1 MKPSAKRNTPTRNDV
16 RLLPA
21 VAGVAA
27 ILLCLKAGGLAF
39 EASAATAPAPA
50 QKAAAQPATPPA
62 PAPQSSPAPTAPAP
76 AADPLAAIN
85 SALPMPANRPP
96 VPANQ
101 TPQAAAPAAAASADS
116 GVSQAEMDVLTSLA
130 GRRGALDDR
139 QRELDLKA
147 NVIAAAEKRVDE
159 KITQLKALQAQIEA
173 LMGQREQRET
183 QQLDG
188 LVRVYAA
195 MKPRDAARIFA
206 SLDDDVRINVAGR
219 MKPDTMA
226 GILAALPAEVAQ
238 KLTVELATRY
248 RAPAAA
254 AAASAAP
261 PAAAPTAARGPE
273 RAMRSRTRTL
283 FRIALC
289 AAMAALPPIA
299 FGQPSGDRVAVDTKA
314 GYARILFTF
323 EEPAPVE
330 AAIADGVLTI
340 ELKRPVD
347 TTIEALIDNLDRYVS
362 VARQDRGRPHLSLC
376 AEGPVGPAFVDAGQ
390 SDGRRPRA
398 EEFQRRCRRTCRES
412 PQPRRASKRSTSTNC
427 RSFRCVSA
435 SSRISRA

>member
-1 MKPSAKRNTPTRNDV
+1 MECADTRRNASRRTLKGSIMKPSAKRNTPTRNDV

-50 QKAAAQPATPPA
+50 QKAAQTPPA
-62 PAPQSSPAPTAPAP
+62 APQSSPAPAAPAP

-85 SALPMPANRPP
+85 SALPMPPNRL
-96 VPANQ
+96 PASGNQ
-101 TPQAAAPAAAASADS
+101 PTQAAAATPAAPADS

-159 KITQLKALQAQIEA
+159 KIAQLKALQAQIET
-173 LMGQREQRET
+173 LMGQREQREI
-183 QQLDG
+183 QQIDG

-219 MKPDTMA
+219 MKADTMA
-226 GILAALPAEVAQ
+226 GILAALPSEVAQ

-248 RAPAAA
+248 RTPAALAAA
-254 AAASAAP
+254 AATP
-261 PAAAPTAARGPE
+261 PAPQAAQPAAPTP
-273 RAMRSRTRTL
+273 
-283 FRIALC
+283 
-289 AAMAALPPIA
+289 
-299 FGQPSGDRVAVDTKA
+299 
-314 GYARILFTF
+314 
-323 EEPAPVE
+323 
-330 AAIADGVLTI
+330 
-340 ELKRPVD
+340 
-347 TTIEALIDNLDRYVS
+347 
-362 VARQDRGRPHLSLC
+362 
-376 AEGPVGPAFVDAGQ
+376 
-390 SDGRRPRA
+390 
-398 EEFQRRCRRTCRES
+398 
-412 PQPRRASKRSTSTNC
+412 
-427 RSFRCVSA
+427 
-435 SSRISRA
+435 

>member
-1 MKPSAKRNTPTRNDV
+1 MGRVRARRNAPRRALKGSIMKPTAKPRASTRNDV

-50 QKAAAQPATPPA
+50 QKAATEHAPA
-62 PAPQSSPAPTAPAP
+62 PTAPQSSQAPTAPAP
-76 AADPLAAIN
+76 ADATDPLAAIN

-96 VPANQ
+96 VAGNQ
-101 TPQAAAPAAAASADS
+101 AAQAAAPAAAAASADS

-159 KITQLKALQAQIEA
+159 KIAQLKALQAQIET
-173 LMGQREQRET
+173 LMGQREQRE
-183 QQLDG
+183 QQQIDG

-219 MKPDTMA
+219 MKADTMA
-226 GILAALPAEVAQ
+226 GILAALPSEVAQ

-254 AAASAAP
+254 AAAQPAAP
-261 PAAAPTAARGPE
+261 MP
-273 RAMRSRTRTL
+273 
-283 FRIALC
+283 
-289 AAMAALPPIA
+289 
-299 FGQPSGDRVAVDTKA
+299 
-314 GYARILFTF
+314 
-323 EEPAPVE
+323 
-330 AAIADGVLTI
+330 
-340 ELKRPVD
+340 
-347 TTIEALIDNLDRYVS
+347 
-362 VARQDRGRPHLSLC
+362 
-376 AEGPVGPAFVDAGQ
+376 
-390 SDGRRPRA
+390 
-398 EEFQRRCRRTCRES
+398 
-412 PQPRRASKRSTSTNC
+412 
-427 RSFRCVSA
+427 
-435 SSRISRA
+435 

>member
-1 MKPSAKRNTPTRNDV
+1 MKPTAKRTTQTRHDV

-50 QKAAAQPATPPA
+50 QKAAAQAAAQPAA
-62 PAPQSSPAPTAPAP
+62 VPQSPPNSSAPVPAD

-96 VPANQ
+96 VSG
-101 TPQAAAPAAAASADS
+101 TQAVQAGAQAPAPSSDS

-147 NVIAAAEKRVDE
+147 SVIAAAEKRVDE
-159 KITQLKALQAQIEA
+159 KIAQLKALQTQIEA
-173 LMGQREQRET
+173 LMGQREQREA
-183 QQLDG
+183 QQIDG

-195 MKPRDAARIFA
+195 MKPRDAARIFT

-226 GILAALPAEVAQ
+226 GILAALPSEVAQ

-248 RAPAAA
+248 RAP
-254 AAASAAP
+254 
-261 PAAAPTAARGPE
+261 PAAANAAQPAAPTP
-273 RAMRSRTRTL
+273 
-283 FRIALC
+283 
-289 AAMAALPPIA
+289 
-299 FGQPSGDRVAVDTKA
+299 
-314 GYARILFTF
+314 
-323 EEPAPVE
+323 
-330 AAIADGVLTI
+330 
-340 ELKRPVD
+340 
-347 TTIEALIDNLDRYVS
+347 
-362 VARQDRGRPHLSLC
+362 
-376 AEGPVGPAFVDAGQ
+376 
-390 SDGRRPRA
+390 
-398 EEFQRRCRRTCRES
+398 
-412 PQPRRASKRSTSTNC
+412 
-427 RSFRCVSA
+427 
-435 SSRISRA
+435 

>member
-1 MKPSAKRNTPTRNDV
+1 
-16 RLLPA
+16 
-21 VAGVAA
+21 
-27 ILLCLKAGGLAF
+27 
-39 EASAATAPAPA
+39 
-50 QKAAAQPATPPA
+50 
-62 PAPQSSPAPTAPAP
+62 
-76 AADPLAAIN
+76 
-85 SALPMPANRPP
+85 MPANRPP

-101 TPQAAAPAAAASADS
+101 TPQAAAAPAATASADS

-183 QQLDG
+183 QQIDG

-254 AAASAAP
+254 AAAKRRTAGSTDALRLMRDAKP
-261 PAAAPTAARGPE
+261 YPHTLSHRALRGDGGAAA
-273 RAMRSRTRTL
+273 
-283 FRIALC
+283 
-289 AAMAALPPIA
+289 
-299 FGQPSGDRVAVDTKA
+299 DRV
-314 GYARILFTF
+314 R
-323 EEPAPVE
+323 P
-330 AAIADGVLTI
+330 TI
-340 ELKRPVD
+340 
-347 TTIEALIDNLDRYVS
+347 
-362 VARQDRGRPHLSLC
+362 
-376 AEGPVGPAFVDAGQ
+376 GQ
-390 SDGRRPRA
+390 
-398 EEFQRRCRRTCRES
+398 
-412 PQPRRASKRSTSTNC
+412 
-427 RSFRCVSA
+427 
-435 SSRISRA
+435 

>member
-39 EASAATAPAPA
+39 EASAASAPAPA
-50 QKAAAQPATPPA
+50 QKAATQPAASPPA
-62 PAPQSSPAPTAPAP
+62 ASPPAASPPPTAPAP
-76 AADPLAAIN
+76 AATDPLAAIN
-85 SALPMPANRPP
+85 SALPRPANRPP
-96 VPANQ
+96 APGEQ
-101 TPQAAAPAAAASADS
+101 TAQAPPQATTAPADS

-159 KITQLKALQAQIEA
+159 KIAQLKALQAQIEA
-173 LMGQREQRET
+173 LMGQREQRES
-183 QQLDG
+183 QQIDG

-226 GILAALPAEVAQ
+226 GILAALPSEVAQ

-248 RAPAAA
+248 RTPAAA
-254 AAASAAP
+254 AAAAATPPAPQAAQPAAP
-261 PAAAPTAARGPE
+261 MP
-273 RAMRSRTRTL
+273 
-283 FRIALC
+283 
-289 AAMAALPPIA
+289 
-299 FGQPSGDRVAVDTKA
+299 
-314 GYARILFTF
+314 
-323 EEPAPVE
+323 
-330 AAIADGVLTI
+330 
-340 ELKRPVD
+340 
-347 TTIEALIDNLDRYVS
+347 
-362 VARQDRGRPHLSLC
+362 
-376 AEGPVGPAFVDAGQ
+376 
-390 SDGRRPRA
+390 
-398 EEFQRRCRRTCRES
+398 
-412 PQPRRASKRSTSTNC
+412 
-427 RSFRCVSA
+427 
-435 SSRISRA
+435 

>member
-62 PAPQSSPAPTAPAP
+62 TTPQSSPASTASAP
-76 AADPLAAIN
+76 DAAADPLAAIN
-85 SALPMPANRPP
+85 SALPMPANRTPA
-96 VPANQ
+96 PANQ
-101 TPQAAAPAAAASADS
+101 TPQVAAPAPAGSAET

-130 GRRGALDDR
+130 GRRGVLDDR

-147 NVIAAAEKRVDE
+147 SVIAAAEKRVDE
-159 KITQLKALQAQIEA
+159 KIAQLKALQTQIEA
-173 LMGQREQRET
+173 LMGQREQRES
-183 QQLDG
+183 QQIDG

-226 GILAALPAEVAQ
+226 GILAALPSDVAQ

-254 AAASAAP
+254 AASAA
-261 PAAAPTAARGPE
+261 
-273 RAMRSRTRTL
+273 
-283 FRIALC
+283 
-289 AAMAALPPIA
+289 
-299 FGQPSGDRVAVDTKA
+299 Q
-314 GYARILFTF
+314 
-323 EEPAPVE
+323 PAP
-330 AAIADGVLTI
+330 
-340 ELKRPVD
+340 PM
-347 TTIEALIDNLDRYVS
+347 
-362 VARQDRGRPHLSLC
+362 P
-376 AEGPVGPAFVDAGQ
+376 
-390 SDGRRPRA
+390 
-398 EEFQRRCRRTCRES
+398 
-412 PQPRRASKRSTSTNC
+412 
-427 RSFRCVSA
+427 
-435 SSRISRA
+435 